1 MSSKWCS
8 NCELIVSTN
17 TKPNYCCW
25 CGKDLRNEEVLP
37 EFNTAEEREAII
49 AGLRKPK
56 EPAQLKLF

>member
-17 TKPNYCCW
+17 TKPNYCW

-56 EPAQLKLF
+56 QLSLF

>member
-1 MSSKWCS
+1 M
-8 NCELIVSTN
+8 IVSTN

-37 EFNTAEEREAII
+37 EFNSVEEREAII
-49 AGLRKPK
+49 ARLRKPP

>member
-1 MSSKWCS
+1 M
-8 NCELIVSTN
+8 IVSTN

-25 CGKDLRNEEVLP
+25 CGKDLRNKEVLP
-37 EFNTAEEREAII
+37 EFNSVEEREAII